1 MLSWVEAYESFNN
14 MTISELKELL
24 KAADLPVSGKKHDL
38 ISYLVFKDYP
48 DLKTTLPKYHS
59 SSYSYGDRAIWLKKQ
74 YETHLLK
81 IFYASINR
89 QFLPLLMA
97 RLK

>member
-1 MLSWVEAYESFNN
+1 MLSWVKAYESFNN
-14 MTISELKELL
+14 MTVSELKELL
-24 KAADLPVSGKKHDL
+24 KAADLPVSGKKIDL
-38 ISYLVFKDYP
+38 ISYLIIANYP
-48 DLKTTLPKYHS
+48 YLFQTTLSDWTVNKAAFLHYKWLEAQKY
-59 SSYSYGDRAIWLKKQ
+59 
-74 YETHLLK
+74 

>member
-1 MLSWVEAYESFNN
+1 MLSWVKAYESFNN
-14 MTISELKELL
+14 MTVSELKELL
-24 KAADLPVSGKKHDL
+24 KAADLPVSGKKIDL
-38 ISYLVFKDYP
+38 ISYLIIANKAAFLHYKW
-48 DLKTTLPKYHS
+48 LEAQKY
-59 SSYSYGDRAIWLKKQ
+59 
-74 YETHLLK
+74 

>member
-1 MLSWVEAYESFNN
+1 MVSWVESYDSFNS

-24 KAADLPVSGKKHDL
+24 KAADLPVSGKKIDL
-38 ISYLVFKDYP
+38 ISYLIIAKYP
-48 DLKTTLPKYHS
+48 LLFQTTLSDWTVNKAAFLHYKWLNAKKY
-59 SSYSYGDRAIWLKKQ
+59 
-74 YETHLLK
+74 